1 MSTAAEQLRR
11 VLDLVPRVADD
22 RPHAITDLAQQA
34 RVDAQTL
41 VRDLQ
46 ALATRF
52 DVPGGFVEPLQ
63 VYIEADVV
71 ELTTVHFLRP
81 MRLTVP
87 ELRAL
92 ELGLA
97 MLAAERPAE
106 EQRTIEG
113 ARTRLRAVLAR
124 LPAGTGESGD
134 DATLGRASALADAS
148 AAGALDAGQRRTLA
162 TVRAARR
169 AGRKL
174 RIAYRKPNAT
184 AAAERVVCPY
194 ALVAA
199 RGAWYLVAWCDQSA
213 GVRIFRADR
222 MEHAEATEEPFVVP
236 ADFHVETALRDGRV
250 FVAPDGGAGGER
262 LVVRYSP
269 RVARWIAER
278 ERGTY
283 EDGGAFVVEHPL
295 ADVGWAVRHVLQYGA
310 EAEVLAP
317 LAVRE
322 AVRAR
327 VEAMAAA
334 LGA

>member
-1 MSTAAEQLRR
+1 MTAATEQLRR

-22 RPHAITDLAQQA
+22 RPHAIADLARRA
-34 RVDAQTL
+34 GVDARTL

-46 ALATRF
+46 TLATRF

-71 ELTTVHFLRP
+71 ELSTVHFLRP

-92 ELGLA
+92 ELGLT
-97 MLAAERPAE
+97 MLAAERPPE
-106 EQRTIEG
+106 EQRAIAG
-113 ARTRLRAVLAR
+113 ARTRLRAALAR
-124 LPAGTGESGD
+124 LPSGGSAAYGSASGEET
-134 DATLGRASALADAS
+134 AVADAS
-148 AAGALDAGQRRTLA
+148 AAGTLDAGQRRMLA

-169 AGRKL
+169 AGHKV
-174 RIAYRKPNAT
+174 RIAYRKPSAT
-184 AAAERVVCPY
+184 TASERVVCPY

-199 RGAWYLVAWCDQSA
+199 RGAWYVVAWCDDSA
-213 GVRIFRADR
+213 GVRVFRADR
-222 MEHAEATEEPFVVP
+222 MERAEQTEETFTVP
-236 ADFHVETALRDGRV
+236 DSFRVETALRDGRV
-250 FVAPDGGAGGER
+250 FVAPDARAVAEP
-262 LVVRYSP
+262 LTVRYSA

-278 ERGTY
+278 EAGTW
-283 EDGGAFVVEHPL
+283 EEGGSYVVHHPL

-317 LAVRE
+317 MAVRE

-327 VEAMAAA
+327 IEAMAA
-334 LGA
+334 GVG